1 MGVCGWRGLKIGED
15 VKRWGGG
22 GGGGEHGD
30 EFVSSG
36 SDYAER
42 CNK

>member
-1 MGVCGWRGLKIGED
+1 MSNVGGGG
-15 VKRWGGG
+15 GGG